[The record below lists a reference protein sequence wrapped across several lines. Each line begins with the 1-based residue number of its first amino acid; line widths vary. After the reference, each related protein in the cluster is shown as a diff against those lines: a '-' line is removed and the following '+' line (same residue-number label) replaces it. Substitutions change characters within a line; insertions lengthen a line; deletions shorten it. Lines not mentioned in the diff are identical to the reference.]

1 MLLPDLINGLFECSG
16 GFFIALSIIKL
27 YKEKKVRGVS
37 WLHVG
42 FFTSWGF
49 WNLYYYPHLGQW
61 FSFIGGLALVISNTI
76 WLVQIAY
83 YTGRE
88 RLYPYGAR
96 Q

>member
-1 MLLPDLINGLFECSG
+1 MFLPDLINGTFESAG
-16 GFFIALSIIKL
+16 GFSIALSIIKL
-27 YKEKKVRGVS
+27 YREKTVRGVS

-49 WNLYYYPHLGQW
+49 WNLFYYPHLGQW

-76 WLVQIAY
+76 WLGQIAY
-83 YTGRE
+83 YTIRE
-88 RLYPYGAR
+88 R